1 MTVSAI
7 FKSTIPSC
15 TYVFKNGMT
24 AVFISGKYMT
34 SDKELIAEM
43 AAEVGEIGFNKSKHP
58 HIYVDENEAEV
69 DSEALTPLEIIKLQA
84 KEEARKELLE
94 EQAAAQARAL
104 NASKN
109 TSESSID
116 AKSFV
121 ASLANTTNIAQAG
134 EADSNSQ
141 NIAGASAADAGATS
155 DVGAKLANLSAS
167 LKAK

>member
-15 TYVFKNGMT
+15 TYVFKNGQT
-24 AVFISGKYMT
+24 AVFISGKCLI
-34 SDKELIAEM
+34 SDQSLIDEL
-43 AAEVGEIGFNKSKHP
+43 AAEVGEIGITKSKHP
-58 HIYVDENEAEV
+58 HIYVDENEQEV
-69 DSEALTPLEIIKLQA
+69 DSEALSPLEIIKLKA
-84 KEEARKELLE
+84 KEEARQELLA

-104 NASKN
+104 NATAN

-116 AKSFV
+116 PKSFV

-134 EADSNSQ
+134 EADSNSVDTS
-141 NIAGASAADAGATS
+141 SAAAGTTM
-155 DVGAKLANLSAS
+155 GAKLADLSAS